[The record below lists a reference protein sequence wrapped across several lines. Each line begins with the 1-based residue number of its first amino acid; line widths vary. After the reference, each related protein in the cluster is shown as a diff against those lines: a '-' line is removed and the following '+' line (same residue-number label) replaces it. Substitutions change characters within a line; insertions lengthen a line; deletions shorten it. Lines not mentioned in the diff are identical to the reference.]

1 MKSVVLCYNLKET
14 KKGRQVAMIFGF
26 LGYKIRHV
34 EKEEYLWPI
43 GKLAGM
49 EKVERETEVYDGEGF
64 EEEMLVIQAAS
75 EDMLD
80 KALFLMRKEKLQVP
94 LKAVVTASNQEW
106 TSITLHDE
114 ILKEHQFMTKQNGT
128 ERK

>member
-106 TSITLHDE
+106 TSIALHDE
-114 ILKEHQFMTKQNGT
+114 ILKENQFMTKQNGI

>member
-80 KALFLMRKEKLQVP
+80 KALFHYKPNARWGE
-94 LKAVVTASNQEW
+94 SYR
-106 TSITLHDE
+106 TLAALLYPQLADQLE
-114 ILKEHQFMTKQNGT
+114 ALA
-128 ERK
+128 

>member
-43 GKLAGM
+43 GKLAEM
-49 EKVERETEVYDGEGF
+49 EKVERETEVYDG
-64 EEEMLVIQAAS
+64 
-75 EDMLD
+75 
-80 KALFLMRKEKLQVP
+80 
-94 LKAVVTASNQEW
+94 
-106 TSITLHDE
+106 
-114 ILKEHQFMTKQNGT
+114 
-128 ERK
+128 